1 MPIDKSSFRFQS
13 HYIGQWSR
21 IDTPQ
26 EQFFGT
32 LFIDQ
37 QKIWIEL
44 CSIDSC
50 QKSLENMD
58 ALNGCTY
65 SIDDI
70 GKESAV
76 NIFVEGLKFVRYFH
90 SGKGLNLLHYTY
102 FVDCIYIYEGE
113 LHKDKIEALTIRS
126 TILDKW
132 ASPIMKGAY
141 HNEFFKQLPLDHHAI
156 YFVPP
161 CPYTLLRSCDFFVAI
176 KFYYKYQIGGINQGV
191 EQSAFLYVKS
201 YKKCS
206 LTYFQTYV
214 NLFHYLFFL
223 LTNTIFPI
231 DYILCEEGGNTFIF
245 KPNEQQLCRY
255 IEPHNITDPVTTSED
270 FSAEEIQSIFFQ
282 WVELYN
288 KYGNAINT
296 FFESLTNTYT
306 SPASQIKNFISS
318 IDALTKEINGNLG
331 VVHPESKRAKTLEN
345 IFNRNVLTPDEKNR
359 LKGWLLQEKGTE
371 LKSRFSK
378 MLEQISKY
386 LPTKLDKDFVE
397 KIVNTRNNITHPS
410 VEESFCFDSNE
421 YRKVS
426 YELNYII
433 RAYLLDSIGVR
444 EDVINKLIGN
454 LIRLKLY

>member
-1 MPIDKSSFRFQS
+1 MPIDKSNFRFQS

-26 EQFFGT
+26 EHFFGT

-37 QKIWIEL
+37 QKIWVEL
-44 CSIDSC
+44 CSIDSMS
-50 QKSLENMD
+50 KSLENID

-65 SIDDI
+65 SIDDT

-90 SGKGLNLLHYTY
+90 SGNGLNLRHYTY
-102 FVDCIYIYEGE
+102 SVDCIYIYEGE
-113 LHKDKIEALTIRS
+113 LHKDKIGALTIRS

-132 ASPIMKGAY
+132 ASPIMIGAY
-141 HNEFFKQLPLDHHAI
+141 HNEVFKQLPLSHHAI
-156 YFVPP
+156 YFIPP
-161 CPYTLLRSCDFFVAI
+161 YPYTLLRSRDFFVAI
-176 KFYYKYQIGGINQGV
+176 KFYCKYQIGGINQGV
-191 EQSAFLYVKS
+191 EQSAFLYVS
-201 YKKCS
+201 THKKYS
-206 LTYFQTYV
+206 LTDLQTYV
-214 NLFHYLFFL
+214 NQFHYLLFL

-231 DYILCEEGGNTFIF
+231 DYMFCEDGSNTFII
-245 KPNEQQLCRY
+245 KPNEQQICRY
-255 IEPHNITDPVTTSED
+255 IEPHNIIDIVTTSED

-296 FFESLTNTYT
+296 FFESLTNIYT

-345 IFNRNVLTPDEKNR
+345 IFNRNALTPDEKNR
-359 LKGWLLQEKGTE
+359 LKGWLLLEKGTE

-386 LPTKLDKDFVE
+386 LPTNLDKDFVE

-410 VEESFCFDSNE
+410 VEESFCFASNE

-444 EDVINKLIGN
+444 EDIIKKLIGN

>member
-1 MPIDKSSFRFQS
+1 MPIDKSNFRFQS

-26 EQFFGT
+26 EHFFGT

-37 QKIWIEL
+37 QKIWVEL
-44 CSIDSC
+44 CSIDSMS
-50 QKSLENMD
+50 KSLENID

-65 SIDDI
+65 SIDDT

-90 SGKGLNLLHYTY
+90 SGNGLNLRHYTY
-102 FVDCIYIYEGE
+102 SVDCIYIYEGE
-113 LHKDKIEALTIRS
+113 LHKDKIGALTIRS

-132 ASPIMKGAY
+132 ASPIMIGAY
-141 HNEFFKQLPLDHHAI
+141 HNEVFKQLPLSHHAI
-156 YFVPP
+156 YFIPP
-161 CPYTLLRSCDFFVAI
+161 YPYTLLRSRDFFVAI
-176 KFYYKYQIGGINQGV
+176 KFYCKYQIGGINQGV
-191 EQSAFLYVKS
+191 EQSAFLYVS
-201 YKKCS
+201 THKKYS
-206 LTYFQTYV
+206 LTDFQTYV
-214 NLFHYLFFL
+214 NQFHYLLFL

-231 DYILCEEGGNTFIF
+231 DYMFCEDGSNTFII
-245 KPNEQQLCRY
+245 KPNEQQICRY
-255 IEPHNITDPVTTSED
+255 IEPHNIIDIVTTSED

-296 FFESLTNTYT
+296 FFESLTNIYT

-345 IFNRNVLTPDEKNR
+345 IFNRNALTPDEKNR
-359 LKGWLLQEKGTE
+359 LKGWLLLEKGTE

-386 LPTKLDKDFVE
+386 LPTNLDKDFVE

-410 VEESFCFDSNE
+410 VEESFCFASNE

-444 EDVINKLIGN
+444 EDIINKLIGN